1 MPLKVTFEL
10 SDSDL
15 RHFRKVM
22 REARKAAKNTPEK
35 KTVAAARELLDTI
48 RDAEM
53 PDFVRER
60 LLHIEKLLSM
70 LDDGDWALTGENRD
84 RIVSALAYFNEP
96 VDLIPDAVP
105 GIGYLDDAI
114 MVQLV
119 VDELGPD
126 IDAYDDFCEF
136 RKKIDRGRRK
146 PARDAE
152 AQASLEARRKQLHA
166 RMRRRRTRRR
176 SRGRSRTSSMK
187 PFSLW

>member
-22 REARKAAKNTPEK
+22 RQARSAAKNTPEK
-35 KTVAAARELLDTI
+35 KTAKAARKLLDKI
-48 RDAEM
+48 RESSM

-60 LLHIEKLLSM
+60 LLHIDKLLAM
-70 LDDGDWALTGENRD
+70 LDDPDWALSGENRN

-96 VDLIPDAVP
+96 VDLIPDSVP

-119 VDELGPD
+119 VDELQPD
-126 IDAYDDFCEF
+126 IEAYDDFCEF
-136 RKKIDRGRRK
+136 RKQLDRGRK
-146 PARDAE
+146 PVKRNPDK
-152 AQASLEARRKQLHA
+152 QASLDVRRTQLHG

-176 SRGRSRTSSMK
+176 QRAGSSRTSMK